1 VYIALVRNVHAGL
14 PFTADDF
21 SDAEIAAFAAD
32 LSVPALLVSC
42 VHMSR
47 PEDRGRILDG
57 PVRPQGSY
65 LNEYQGFMSPDDQA
79 AGRALAVEIIRDWRD
94 RGCPEPEPLDDG
106 MLKRLMDW
114 LVAAEVGEE
123 YVPLML
129 EELELDGVDSRAA
142 SRIDGAAAH
151 PVVIVGC
158 GMSGILAAIRLKEA
172 GFPFVIVEKNAG
184 PGGTWWENT
193 YPGARVDV
201 GNHFYCYSFEP
212 ADHWTEYFAQQPEIQ
227 AYFQRVF
234 DKHGLAEH
242 TRFGT
247 EVTGATWNEDAG
259 TWAVAL
265 EGGETLEA
273 RSLVVAVGQLNR
285 PFVPDVPGDF
295 GGPQFHSARWDPDVD
310 LSDRRVVMVGAGA
323 TGFQLAPAIAE
334 QVASLTVIQRS
345 AQWMFPNPGYHTA
358 VGPGVGWAIRHL
370 PFYGR
375 WFRFLIFFPGCDA
388 GLVAAK
394 VDPDWPDQE
403 RSVSEVNDIVR
414 TMFTEWITSQ
424 LPDDPEL
431 VAKVV
436 PTYPPT
442 GKRTLQD
449 NGSWL
454 RTLSRD
460 DVELV
465 RSGVDHLEPGVVV
478 DQDGGRHEAD
488 VLVWATGFRAN
499 DFLVPLEIVG
509 REGADLRE
517 TWADQPRAHLG
528 VTVSAFPNLFLLY
541 GPNTNLASGGSI
553 ILASECEVR
562 LMVECLR
569 LLLDGGHT
577 TIEPTRT
584 AYDDWAERVQA
595 EAQTMVWASPHIEH
609 NYYTNSHGDV
619 HGLNPFRLVDYW
631 AWTRQADPGD
641 YELS

>member
-1 VYIALVRNVHAGL
+1 
-14 PFTADDF
+14 
-21 SDAEIAAFAAD
+21 
-32 LSVPALLVSC
+32 
-42 VHMSR
+42 
-47 PEDRGRILDG
+47 
-57 PVRPQGSY
+57 
-65 LNEYQGFMSPDDQA
+65 MSPDDQA
-79 AGRALAVEIIRDWRD
+79 AGRALAVEVIRDWRD

-106 MLKRLMDW
+106 MLKRLMEW
-114 LVAAEVGEE
+114 IVGAEVGEE

-129 EELELDGVDSRAA
+129 EELELDGVDSRAP
-142 SRIDGAAAH
+142 SQIEGAPDH

-247 EVTGATWNEDAG
+247 EVLGATWSEDAG
-259 TWAVAL
+259 TWAVEV
-265 EGGETLEA
+265 EGSESLTA
-273 RSLVVAVGQLNR
+273 RSLVVAVGQLNQ

-295 GGPQFHSARWDPDVD
+295 DGPQFHTARWDRDVD
-310 LSDRRVVMVGAGA
+310 LTDRRVVMVGAGA

-345 AQWMFPNPGYHTA
+345 AQWMFPNPGYHDE

-388 GLVAAK
+388 GLVAAR
-394 VDPDWPDQE
+394 VDPEWQDQE
-403 RSVSEVNDIVR
+403 HSVSEINDIVR
-414 TMFTEWITSQ
+414 TMFTDWITSQ

-499 DFLVPLEIVG
+499 DFLVPLKIVG
-509 REGADLRE
+509 RGGADLRE
-517 TWADQPRAHLG
+517 TWADRPSAHLG
-528 VTVSAFPNLFLLY
+528 VTVTDFPNLFLLY

-553 ILASECEVR
+553 ISGLRVR
-562 LMVECLR
+562 
-569 LLLDGGHT
+569 G
-577 TIEPTRT
+577 
-584 AYDDWAERVQA
+584 A
-595 EAQTMVWASPHIEH
+595 
-609 NYYTNSHGDV
+609 V
-619 HGLNPFRLVDYW
+619 HGRVPAPAGRLRPHDDRADARGVRRLVRPG
-631 AWTRQADPGD
+631 AGRGADDGVGLAAHRAQLLHEQPR
-641 YELS
+641 